1 MINNWISDKGGEGG
15 RLCACSKVSLQSYFG
30 HRFCTT
36 CDSDLIKLFM
46 ARSVS
51 VKLKDR
57 LGFLISEQL
66 GELFWE
72 AFFFFYVCFGVEI
85 PSLRSTVQYSEI
97 VP

>member
-1 MINNWISDKGGEGG
+1 
-15 RLCACSKVSLQSYFG
+15 
-30 HRFCTT
+30 
-36 CDSDLIKLFM
+36 M